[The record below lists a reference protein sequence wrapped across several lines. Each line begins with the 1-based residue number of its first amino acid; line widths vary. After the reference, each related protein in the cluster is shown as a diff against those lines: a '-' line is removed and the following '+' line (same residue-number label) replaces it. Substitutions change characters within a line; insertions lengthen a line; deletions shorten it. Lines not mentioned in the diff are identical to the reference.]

1 MARVPADGSLE
12 SLERSPHEIDE
23 LIRGRR
29 DDELGTRPAAH
40 AWSAKEIVCH
50 LRDVEELFQT
60 RFHTIIALD
69 EPRILAFGASAE
81 DLASWRITNR
91 DDHPLNPDRWV
102 EDRQYHR
109 HDTHEAL
116 AAFARRRGAVLRLLR
131 SLSTAEWQRGG
142 IHLGRGRLS
151 LLEWVG
157 SFVAHDANHVDQLRR
172 ALRSLP

>member
-1 MARVPADGSLE
+1 MSGASAGSYLE
-12 SLERSPHEIDE
+12 SLARAPREIDDA
-23 LIRGRR
+23 IHDRR

-50 LRDVEELFQT
+50 LRDVEELFQE
-60 RFHTIIALD
+60 RFHTIVALE

-81 DLASWRITNR
+81 DLASWRITDR
-91 DDHPLNPDRWV
+91 DDHPLNPDRWA
-102 EDRQYHR
+102 EDRQYRR

-116 AAFARRRGAVLRLLR
+116 AAFARRRNAVLTLLR
-131 SLSTAEWQRGG
+131 SLSSAQWQRGG

-157 SFVAHDANHVDQLRR
+157 SLVAHDANHVEQLRR
-172 ALRSLP
+172 ALQGLP